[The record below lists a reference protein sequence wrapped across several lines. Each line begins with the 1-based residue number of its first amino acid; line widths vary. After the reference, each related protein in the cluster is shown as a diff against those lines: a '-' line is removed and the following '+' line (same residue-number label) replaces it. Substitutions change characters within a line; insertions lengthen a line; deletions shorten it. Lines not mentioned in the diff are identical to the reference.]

1 MGDHDQW
8 STGSSGAGPRTLAT
22 LSTGHKVVTRGHK
35 ETQGGQGSWSQLTS
49 SNVRGWCH
57 HRGPGAG
64 AGAGGRGADI

>member
-8 STGSSGAGPRTLAT
+8 STGSSGAGPRTLVT
-22 LSTGHKVVTRGHK
+22 LNTGHKVVTREHK
-35 ETQGGQGSWSQLTS
+35 GEQGSWSQLTS

-64 AGAGGRGADI
+64 AGGRGADI